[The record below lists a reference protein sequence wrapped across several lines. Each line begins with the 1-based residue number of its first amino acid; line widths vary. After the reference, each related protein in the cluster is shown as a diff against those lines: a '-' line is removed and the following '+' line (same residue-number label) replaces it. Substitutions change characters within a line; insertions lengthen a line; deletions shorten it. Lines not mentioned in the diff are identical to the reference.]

1 MNFELKQT
9 TDYTIFRTG
18 QNRDV
23 KEKDV
28 KRKLISIQEDGL
40 QLPIVVNRRMEI
52 VDGQH
57 RFEAL
62 VRLGEP
68 VPYLVSSN
76 WKNEYHTAVINN
88 TQRTWSTENWAE
100 FRAKENPI
108 IAQALLL
115 AENYRDITDGRM
127 TIATALEMMSIGG
140 TSIITDLKNNKYA
153 YDNER
158 GNEIYQILSIIAEYP
173 NNMRNPYNQKM
184 VRAMKMMLDSYSYIN
199 KKAIARM
206 ASDNFITNYSN
217 ERDMYNYIKNIYNKA
232 LKKK

>member
-18 QNRDV
+18 QNREV

-57 RFEAL
+57 RFQAL
-62 VRLGEP
+62 VMLGEP
-68 VPYLVSSN
+68 VPYLVSNN

-108 IAQALLL
+108 IAEALLL
-115 AENYRDITDGRM
+115 AENYRDLTDGRM
-127 TIATALEMMSIGG
+127 TVATALEMMSTGG
-140 TSIITDLKNNKYA
+140 SSIITDLKNNKYN
-153 YDNER
+153 YDNDT
-158 GNEIYQILSIIAEYP
+158 GSEIYHILSIIAEYP

-206 ASDNFITNYSN
+206 ANDNFITNYSN

>member
-9 TDYTIFRTG
+9 TDYAIFRTG
-18 QNRDV
+18 QNREV

-28 KRKLISIQEDGL
+28 NRKLISIQEDGL

-62 VRLGEP
+62 VRLGHP

-100 FRAKENPI
+100 FRGKENPI

-140 TSIITDLKNNKYA
+140 TSIITDLKNNKYD

-184 VRAMKMMLDSYSYIN
+184 VRSMKMMLDSYSYIN

>member
-9 TDYTIFRTG
+9 TDYTIFKVG
-18 QNRDV
+18 QNRQV

-28 KRKLISIQEDGL
+28 KRKLISIQEDGI

-62 VRLGEP
+62 VRLDQP
-68 VPYLVSSN
+68 VPYLISSN

-100 FRAKENPI
+100 FRAKENPV

-115 AENYRDITDGRM
+115 AENYKDITDGRM
-127 TIATALEMMSIGG
+127 TMSTALEMMSIGG

-153 YDNER
+153 YDNDR
-158 GNEIYQILSIIAEYP
+158 GNEIFQILSIIAEYP

-184 VRAMKMMLDSYSYIN
+184 VRAMKMMLDNYNYIN

>member
-18 QNRDV
+18 QNREV

-57 RFEAL
+57 RFQAL
-62 VRLGEP
+62 VMLGEP
-68 VPYLVSSN
+68 VPYLVSNN

-100 FRAKENPI
+100 FRAKENPV

-115 AENYRDITDGRM
+115 AENYRDITYGRM

-158 GNEIYQILSIIAEYP
+158 GNEIYQILSIVAEYP
-173 NNMRNPYNQKM
+173 NNMRNPYNQKI

-206 ASDNFITNYSN
+206 ANDNFITNYSN

>member
-18 QNRDV
+18 QNREV

-57 RFEAL
+57 RFQAL
-62 VRLGEP
+62 VMLGEP
-68 VPYLVSSN
+68 VPYLVSNN

-108 IAQALLL
+108 IAEALLL
-115 AENYRDITDGRM
+115 AENYRDLTDGRM
-127 TIATALEMMSIGG
+127 TVATALEMMSTGG
-140 TSIITDLKNNKYA
+140 SSIITDLKNNKYN
-153 YDNER
+153 YDNDT
-158 GNEIYQILSIIAEYP
+158 GSEIYHILSIIAEYP

-206 ASDNFITNYSN
+206 ANDNFITNYSN

-232 LKKK
+232 VKKK

>member
-9 TDYTIFRTG
+9 TDYTIFKVG
-18 QNRDV
+18 QNRQV

-28 KRKLISIQEDGL
+28 KRKLISIQEDGI

-62 VRLGEP
+62 VRLDQP
-68 VPYLVSSN
+68 VPYLISNN

-100 FRAKENPI
+100 FRAKENPV

-115 AENYRDITDGRM
+115 AENYKDITDGRM
-127 TIATALEMMSIGG
+127 TISTALEMMSIGG

-153 YDNER
+153 YDNDR
-158 GNEIYQILSIIAEYP
+158 GNEIFQILSIIAEYP

-184 VRAMKMMLDSYSYIN
+184 VRAMKMMLDNYNYIN